1 MSDPKKSQPKDS
13 ILWGWKNEK
22 VPDSGFVVNGID
34 TTHFELFDCKSKEKA
49 SFVRPMS
56 KTSAHFKGLSEIKE
70 VLIELLAK
78 RLVHDLYAVNGLLQS
93 AGLGDGLIPSDILE
107 IIKIAEDEEADEDY
121 DKETHDLMSTLTIV
135 EDNLNEDG
143 ETTDS
148 PPDDVA

>member
-1 MSDPKKSQPKDS
+1 
-13 ILWGWKNEK
+13 
-22 VPDSGFVVNGID
+22 
-34 TTHFELFDCKSKEKA
+34 
-49 SFVRPMS
+49 MS